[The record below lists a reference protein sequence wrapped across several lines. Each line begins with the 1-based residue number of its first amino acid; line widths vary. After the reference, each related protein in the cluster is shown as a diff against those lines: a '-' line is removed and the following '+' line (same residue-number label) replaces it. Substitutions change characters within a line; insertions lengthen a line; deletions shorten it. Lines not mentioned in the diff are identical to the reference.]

1 MTLSNSEKILDS
13 MFYEADTIYIGQKHL
28 INPGMATNRSSFY
41 DFINNEEKNYPR
53 YIKLAVIPVDNKKI
67 INLFFHMKAKVSS
80 ERILNTDGKTT
91 FSDLSK
97 EITLKSEKINYN
109 EDNHRLKWLNIISGN
124 IKNNITGIY
133 HGVIKGAL
141 PLFLHE
147 QEWRFNHINT
157 GKSIMEKVSKYITK
171 SFPINMEKLS
181 QILYLSKSYFSP
193 CV

>member
-1 MTLSNSEKILDS
+1 MKQILFTLEL
-13 MFYEADTIYIGQKHL
+13 KHQ
-28 INPGMATNRSSFY
+28 INRGMATEQQPVFMILSTDKEN
-41 DFINNEEKNYPR
+41 KYPQF
-53 YIKLAVIPVDNKKI
+53 IKLAVIPVDNKEF
-67 INLFFHMKAKVSS
+67 INKFFHMKAKASK

-97 EITLKSEKINYN
+97 DITLKSEKINYD

-133 HGVIKGAL
+133 NGVTKGSL

-147 QEWRFNHINT
+147 QEWRFNHRNT

-181 QILYLSKSYFSP
+181 QILDLSKSYFSP